1 MIPAVKVVAL
11 ARKVYNKNSAPR
23 LGAMVPEYN
32 EEGEL
37 MLVWVE
43 LPFAEDIRH
52 LEFPSLPS
60 PSEEQAD
67 LMDQLVDNMMLSN
80 EEADVFPVDQILNPS
95 HQHQY
100 ELLTHRALR
109 PGEILP
115 GPSPHVL
122 SSLQPPEEIFSCA
135 QPLFQEMKRLF
146 VTKIKED
153 PKKRK
158 LSEEEA
164 AERDLKKS
172 RTEEEEVSHVGR
184 VTPAEDFRYLLAHRV
199 TNNSNLDNISLQ
211 LETVLLNLLASP
223 FSSSLTTKIIS
234 CLVAQRE
241 ASSSERRPDLYN
253 GLIRRVRAAMVEQ
266 GKERMWVEV
275 VEADLGLIA
284 DSEVEGGVEEA
295 EAHQFLL
302 P

>member
-1 MIPAVKVVAL
+1 M

-100 ELLTHRALR
+100 ELLSHRALR
-109 PGEILP
+109 PGQILP

-122 SSLQPPEEIFSCA
+122 STLQPPEEIFSCA

-146 VTKIKED
+146 MTKIKEV

-158 LSEEEA
+158 LSEEETE
-164 AERDLKKS
+164 ERERKKS
-172 RTEEEEVSHVGR
+172 RAEGEEEEVSHVGR
-184 VTPAEDFRYLLAHRV
+184 VSPAEDFRYLLAHRV

-223 FSSSLTTKIIS
+223 FSSSLTSKIIS

-253 GLIRRVRAAMVEQ
+253 GMIRRVKAAMSEQ
-266 GKERMWVEV
+266 GKDRMWLEV